1 MSQCIVFPFS
11 YLMIFFS
18 NSFIDLVDSLV
29 VSSMI
34 LEGVLKR
41 GESLWNNI
49 VMIAFVVSHVYV
61 KILF

>member
-11 YLMIFFS
+11 YLMFFS
-18 NSFIDLVDSLV
+18 KFIHRFGGLL